1 MPNCQDAIPLE
12 NLDFCPTV
20 EIAAGVSEVGVYIAS
35 HFDFL
40 TIQVPPALEV
50 GTSLENI
57 GTIATS
63 HIFLEDRGFFR
74 VYINPDSGLVD
85 GAQVGE
91 KGNLSIQNNFGFSLQ
106 GTGAKVVGLVRKY
119 KNMPI
124 IAIVKERDGNIKQI
138 GSRLS
143 PAYLLEVAP
152 SSGSKAG
159 DAKVTTFKFTDVQP
173 YPAPIYAGTITE
185 FPAPAPA

>member
-1 MPNCQDAIPLE
+1 MPTCEDAIPLE
-12 NLDFCPTV
+12 NLDFCPTAEV
-20 EIAAGVSEVGVYIAS
+20 AAGVSEVGVYIAS
-35 HFDFL
+35 HFDFDE
-40 TIQVPPALEV
+40 IKEPPGLDV
-50 GTSLENI
+50 GTSLEDI
-57 GTIATS
+57 GTIAEAHT
-63 HIFLEDRGFFR
+63 FLAGRGFFK

-124 IAIVKERDGNIKQI
+124 IAIVKERDGNIKQL
-138 GSRLS
+138 GSKLS

-152 SSGSKAG
+152 SSGQKPG
-159 DAKVTTFKFTDVQP
+159 DPKVTTFKFTDVQN

-185 FPAPAPA
+185 FTPASV

>member
-1 MPNCQDAIPLE
+1 MPTCEDAIPLE
-12 NLDFCPTV
+12 NLDFCPTAEV
-20 EIAAGVSEVGVYIAS
+20 AAGVSEVGVYIAS
-35 HFDFL
+35 HFDFEE
-40 TIQVPPALEV
+40 IKEPPGLDT
-50 GTSLENI
+50 GTSLEDI
-57 GTIATS
+57 GTIAEAHT
-63 HIFLEDRGFFR
+63 FKAGRGFFK

-124 IAIVKERDGNIKQI
+124 IAIVKERDGNIKQL
-138 GSRLS
+138 GSKLS

-152 SSGSKAG
+152 SSGQKPG
-159 DAKVTTFKFTDVQP
+159 DPKVTTFKFTDVQN

-185 FPAPAPA
+185 FTPASS